1 MLHSGV
7 HPLRPRGLGHYF
19 IDSVPS
25 PFVVM
30 ILFVLA
36 SVAVS
41 RATRR
46 RWRYAEDSNDEDGK
60 NEDGNVEG
68 ASLLLRAVVASVV
81 FSFVICTFEY
91 QIIGADVKNTINIRM
106 VRTLIGFS

>member
-46 RWRYAEDSNDEDGK
+46 RWRYVEDSND
-60 NEDGNVEG
+60 EG

-81 FSFVICTFEY
+81 FSFVIYTFEY
-91 QIIGADVKNTINIRM
+91 QIIGADGKNTINIRM
-106 VRTLIGFS
+106 VRTLIEFFLVSLGIQIK